1 MKQAS
6 MRLKAARE
14 RMIQREYTPTA
25 ASRLSESATHFTVCA
40 DSVRCV
46 LHVALQY
53 SETSSHM
60 NATATGPVYHF
71 RTRSLNAN
79 QTKVTKLRGASL
91 AVDRASSRRQLL
103 ELLPDVRHL
112 PLRILSF
119 VWKSVARTET
129 AVAVACYIVTV
140 GPLCARL
147 NCPKTRRGIDYTP
160 PLENFGR
167 NQTKSS
173 NKM

>member
-1 MKQAS
+1 LWCSSQILLGRGGNSARMKQAS

-25 ASRLSESATHFTVCA
+25 TSRLSESATHFTVCA

-60 NATATGPVYHF
+60 NPTATVPVYHF

-103 ELLPDVRHL
+103 ELLPDARHL
-112 PLRILSF
+112 SLRILSF

-140 GPLCARL
+140 GPLCL
-147 NCPKTRRGIDYTP
+147 G
-160 PLENFGR
+160 
-167 NQTKSS
+167 
-173 NKM
+173 